1 MKHLIANWKMNF
13 INSDAWL
20 KDFDLNNIPK
30 EIQVVICPNYLN
42 IEDFY
47 EISSK
52 THKKILIGAQ
62 NLSSEI
68 QGAFTGQIS
77 GKMLKNIGVS

>member
-30 EIQVVICPNYLN
+30 EIQVVICPNYLD

-52 THKKILIGAQ
+52 THEKILHKARL
-62 NLSSEI
+62 NDL
-68 QGAFTGQIS
+68 
-77 GKMLKNIGVS
+77 GKLDNSAIIEVLRSLTK

>member
-20 KDFDLNNIPK
+20 KDFDLKNIPK
-30 EIQVVICPNYLN
+30 EIQVVVCPNYLD

-52 THKKILIGAQ
+52 THKK
-62 NLSSEI
+62 
-68 QGAFTGQIS
+68 F
-77 GKMLKNIGVS
+77 